1 MDEFKKIKKT
11 LIDLY
16 LQVKIN
22 KIKNVKILI

>member
-1 MDEFKKIKKT
+1 MDEFKKIKKN